1 MKEPREI
8 YDLLEVQKQIESNSD
23 KKELKKLYKQKQKL
37 LKSLR
42 KKAFKEYEVKNIT
55 YVKGIFSSTYKYK
68 GTPLE
73 KHMQKMFKKGYK
85 VQVQTKDGGEVQIFK
100 TFVKVSIFGA
110 LGLIG
115 NRAPKKVEIT
125 YVKEP
130 DWFQLLP
137 QDILQ
142 ELKMYS

>member
-1 MKEPREI
+1 MSEPKEI
-8 YDLLEVQKQIESNSD
+8 YKLLEVQKQIENASD
-23 KKELKKLYKQKQKL
+23 EKELKKLHKQKQKL
-37 LKSLR
+37 LNSLR
-42 KKAFKEYEVKNIT
+42 KKAAKEYEIKNIT
-55 YVKGIFSSTYKYK
+55 YEKRLLSNTYKYK

-73 KHMQKMFKKGYK
+73 KHMQKMFKKGYR

-130 DWFQLLP
+130 SWFQLLP

-142 ELKMYS
+142 ELKIYK